1 MDPNSSK
8 KECDNKVEKT
18 QKKVVYLYLKQFFQV
33 PFKMENVK
41 WKIAKGKRRMENGK
55 WHDNP

>member
-18 QKKVVYLYLKQFFQV
+18 QKKVVYLYQFFQV